1 MQHEGAVL
9 LLHFLSG
16 TFKDMETSEKK
27 NKKSTSQTTRCPII
41 T

>member
-27 NKKSTSQTTRCPII
+27 KKINITNYRCPII